1 MVCVKGQWYPQ
12 NQMPGLKID
21 ISYQQQWNYHGEYN
35 HESSRWPAIQFSSLS
50 KSLHPALY
58 PLPFFLHVALWISL
72 RIASSHDF
80 PRLLPTPPLRSPT
93 PWESRIEEQRRCG
106 HLGLPSHL
114 TSFLQLKLRLG
125 TTAWSCGG
133 WCPFGRGAP
142 AVPLKREGPSPGLAS
157 PEDGRFGARGTIFG
171 PKTCHRC
178 SQINQIWGKL
188 APKINACFGRLR
200 IWFSRIGTAKNHWFP
215 SSNPIWTHEVG
226 RFCPFIPRCVI
237 QWLAT
242 WPPRIWWCYCG
253 PWRRWRLWGSDL
265 GFQWKLHGRWSVLS
279 CIFWTYP

>member
-35 HESSRWPAIQFSSLS
+35 HESSRWPAIHLSIQVTPPSSLS

-58 PLPFFLHVALWISL
+58 PSHSAQITPPLPCFLHVALWISL
-72 RIASSHDF
+72 CIASSHDL

-114 TSFLQLKLRLG
+114 TSFLQPKLRLG

-142 AVPLKREGPSPGLAS
+142 AVPLREGPSPGLAS
-157 PEDGRFGARGTIFG
+157 AGDSRFGARGTIFG

-200 IWFSRIGTAKNHWFP
+200 I
-215 SSNPIWTHEVG
+215 
-226 RFCPFIPRCVI
+226 
-237 QWLAT
+237 
-242 WPPRIWWCYCG
+242 
-253 PWRRWRLWGSDL
+253 
-265 GFQWKLHGRWSVLS
+265 
-279 CIFWTYP
+279 